1 MLSLLQLAKPL
12 RSYLRTTM
20 NWAQERKRAIRVNY
34 VLKGQKTKLRVKI
47 YAHSLEDNRE

>member
-1 MLSLLQLAKPL
+1 MLLLLQLAKSL

-20 NWAQERKRAIRVNY
+20 DRAQERKRAIRVNHL
-34 VLKGQKTKLRVKI
+34 LKGQKTKSRVRI